1 MRMRMN
7 KINYQLALDKIIE
20 ENQKQQN
27 VPSLLMHSCCA
38 PCSSYCLTYLAQ
50 YFRITIF
57 YYNPNISPE
66 TEYKKRVKEQI
77 RLIQSLDVKYPIS
90 FVEGT
95 YEPEKFYEMAKGLEE
110 VKEGGIRC
118 FACYKMRQREAAYYA
133 KEHGFDYFTT
143 TLSVSPHKNAQK
155 LNEIGLWL
163 QEEVGVAYL
172 VSDFKKKGGYLQS
185 IELSKKYDLYRQ
197 DYCGCEFSKRQREQE
212 RVAKEKDSQ
221 KEQKCIAKAKNSQKG
236 EGMTTEVWDI
246 YDEEGQRTGD
256 TMVRGIPAKGQYML
270 CVHVYLYTPDK
281 LFLLQKRSKNKIS
294 HPGEWDVTCG
304 AVLHNEESIEAAKRE
319 TLEEIGIDLS
329 DSVLQYAGRIK
340 KEKRFIDIYFVQKDF
355 SLDDCTLQKEEV
367 EDVCLVSAEQLLNT
381 QETDRLREEHYMRL
395 LKKAIQDVLDS

>member
-1 MRMRMN
+1 MN

-20 ENQKQQN
+20 ENQKQQK

-197 DYCGCEFSKRQREQE
+197 DYCGCEFSKRQRERE

>member
-1 MRMRMN
+1 
-7 KINYQLALDKIIE
+7 
-20 ENQKQQN
+20 
-27 VPSLLMHSCCA
+27 
-38 PCSSYCLTYLAQ
+38 
-50 YFRITIF
+50 
-57 YYNPNISPE
+57 
-66 TEYKKRVKEQI
+66 
-77 RLIQSLDVKYPIS
+77 
-90 FVEGT
+90 
-95 YEPEKFYEMAKGLEE
+95 
-110 VKEGGIRC
+110 
-118 FACYKMRQREAAYYA
+118 
-133 KEHGFDYFTT
+133 
-143 TLSVSPHKNAQK
+143 
-155 LNEIGLWL
+155 
-163 QEEVGVAYL
+163 
-172 VSDFKKKGGYLQS
+172 
-185 IELSKKYDLYRQ
+185 
-197 DYCGCEFSKRQREQE
+197 
-212 RVAKEKDSQ
+212 
-221 KEQKCIAKAKNSQKG
+221 
-236 EGMTTEVWDI
+236 MTTEVWDI

-340 KEKRFIDIYFVQKDF
+340 KEKRFIDIY
-355 SLDDCTLQKEEV
+355 LLQKEEV

>member
-1 MRMRMN
+1 MRMN

-77 RLIQSLDVKYPIS
+77 RLIQSLDVRYPIS

-395 LKKAIQDVLDS
+395 LKKAIQDVLAS